1 MTESH
6 EHTSGISRRKFA
18 QLLAVSGSAAL
29 LPAAELRA
37 LERPRGAVPGA
48 PPSADDSFWTLV
60 RGQFALDDDLTF
72 LNAANLCPSSRPVIE
87 TLYQRARDLDR
98 DPSPDTKERLIAQRE
113 ETRRLLAEY
122 LRVSPEEILLT
133 RNTSE
138 ANNIVSSGLALKPG
152 DEVVISAD
160 NHPSNHRAWTEKAKR
175 FGFSVTVV
183 DAVTPHPGPEYYL
196 EAFRKAVTPRTR
208 LVAFTHVTS
217 TVGDG
222 FPANE
227 LCALARER
235 GALSLVDGAQ
245 TFGVLDVDLSQMQPD
260 FYTGSGHKWPCA
272 PRGTGVLYV
281 RRTAQAALSPSIISL
296 YPGSVG
302 ISRSHE
308 GIGQRDEPAM
318 IAFGQALRMQ
328 MTIGRPAIESH
339 ARELSQAL
347 IAGLSSTGGVKVW
360 THSDPARSASI
371 VAFQPAS
378 LDPRRLARALY
389 ENHRITAQVRGG
401 EDRPGLRLSPHL
413 YNTHA
418 DVERTLAAVRR
429 YLTSGV

>member
-1 MTESH
+1 MIDPGESMG
-6 EHTSGISRRKFA
+6 GISRRKFA

-29 LPAAELRA
+29 WPATELRA
-37 LERPRGAVPGA
+37 LERPRLPIPAA
-48 PPSADDSFWTLV
+48 PPSADDNFWTLV
-60 RGQFALDDDLTF
+60 RDQFALDDDLTF
-72 LNAANLCPSSRPVIE
+72 MNAANLCPSSRPVIE
-87 TLYQRARDLDR
+87 TLYRRARDLDR

-138 ANNIVSSGLALKPG
+138 ANNIVSSGLALKSG
-152 DEVVISAD
+152 DEVVIFAD
-160 NHPSNHRAWTEKAKR
+160 NHPSNHRAWTDKAKR
-175 FGFSVTVV
+175 FGFTVTVV
-183 DAVTPHPGPEYYL
+183 DAVSPHPGPEYYL
-196 EAFRKAVTPRTR
+196 EAFRQAITPRTR
-208 LVAFTHVTS
+208 LIAFTHVTS
-217 TVGDG
+217 TVGDV
-222 FPANE
+222 FPAKE

-245 TFGVLDVDLSQMQPD
+245 TFGALDIDLSQMQPD

-281 RRTAQAALSPSIISL
+281 RRDAQAALSPSIISL
-296 YPGSVG
+296 YPGTVG

-318 IAFGQALRMQ
+318 IAFGQALRLQ

-339 ARELSQAL
+339 GRELAQAL
-347 IAGLSSTGGVKVW
+347 IAGLSPLGEVKVW
-360 THSDPARSASI
+360 THPDPARSATI
-371 VAFQPAS
+371 VAFQPGS
-378 LDPRRLARALY
+378 LERRKLARALY
-389 ENHRITAQVRGG
+389 QNDRITSQVRGG

-418 DVERTLAAVRR
+418 DVERALGAVKR
-429 YLTSGV
+429 YLASGV

>member
-1 MTESH
+1 MSD
-6 EHTSGISRRKFA
+6 ISRRRFA
-18 QLLAVSGSAAL
+18 ELLALSGSAAL

-37 LERPRGAVPGA
+37 LERPARPVPTA
-48 PPSADDSFWTLV
+48 PPAADDGFWTLV

-72 LNAANLCPSSRPVIE
+72 MNAANLCPSSRPVIE

-98 DPSPDTKERLIAQRE
+98 DPSPDVKERLIAQRE
-113 ETRRLLAEY
+113 ETRRVLAEY
-122 LRVSPEEILLT
+122 LRVSGEEILLT

-138 ANNIVSSGLALKPG
+138 ANNIVSSGLALKAG
-152 DEVVISAD
+152 DEVLICGD
-160 NHPSNHRAWTEKAKR
+160 NHPSNHVAWRDKAKR
-175 FGFSVTVV
+175 FGFTVTIV
-183 DAVTPHPGPEYYL
+183 AARTPHPGPEYYL
-196 EAFRKAVTPRTR
+196 DAFRKAITPRTR

-217 TVGDG
+217 TVGDV
-222 FPANE
+222 FPARE

-245 TFGVLDVDLSQMQPD
+245 TFGVLDVDLSRIQPD
-260 FYTGSGHKWPCA
+260 FYSGSGHKWPCA

-281 RRTAQAALSPSIISL
+281 RQQAQAALAPSIISL
-296 YPGSVG
+296 YSGSVG
-302 ISRSHE
+302 VSRSHE

-318 IAFGQALRMQ
+318 IAFGQALRVQ
-328 MTIGRPAIESH
+328 MTIGRPAIERH
-339 ARELSQAL
+339 ARELAQAL
-347 IAGLSSTGGVKVW
+347 MAGLSALGGVKVW
-360 THSDPARSASI
+360 THQDPARSASI

-389 ENHRITAQVRGG
+389 QNDRITSQTRGG
-401 EDRPGLRLSPHL
+401 EDRPGVRLSPHL

-429 YLTSGV
+429 YLASGV